1 MLVNAGF
8 QRSPTTWS
16 EIPIFA
22 KKVLELNKDGNLSQ
36 RGIALGSLNNIT
48 YGKEIL
54 NSLLLQVKNDVFQRK
69 VTQTDEGF
77 SEDYFSVFGSN
88 KEDEENQNGKVA
100 EQVFVFFSSFVN
112 PNLDVYSWSKKYSND
127 RELFAAGNLGIYFG
141 LSGDRAYID
150 SKNPHI
156 RYEIAPIP
164 IPKGGEGSM
173 RNTGYAKVYGLSMNS
188 KTKKM
193 PLAQKVLNDFLEG
206 NIMKDIVQVYSL
218 APSKI
223 SQITI
228 EQTEKFRDTVYK
240 SADRADIILEEK
252 PDVLKTIFQE
262 ILTSL
267 EGSKVTPAQIIVNSQ
282 RELQRILEE

>member
-1 MLVNAGF
+1 
-8 QRSPTTWS
+8 
-16 EIPIFA
+16 
-22 KKVLELNKDGNLSQ
+22 
-36 RGIALGSLNNIT
+36 
-48 YGKEIL
+48 
-54 NSLLLQVKNDVFQRK
+54 
-69 VTQTDEGF
+69 
-77 SEDYFSVFGSN
+77 
-88 KEDEENQNGKVA
+88 
-100 EQVFVFFSSFVN
+100 
-112 PNLDVYSWSKKYSND
+112 
-127 RELFAAGNLGIYFG
+127 
-141 LSGDRAYID
+141 
-150 SKNPHI
+150 
-156 RYEIAPIP
+156 
-164 IPKGGEGSM
+164 M

-267 EGSKVTPAQIIVNSQ
+267 EGSKVTPAQIIINSQ